1 MVSSLPRVERLK
13 LKELYDDHQLAEEG
27 SSSNVMVNN
36 LLRAVGAK

>member
-13 LKELYDDHQLAEEG
+13 LKELYDDQLAEEG